1 MVSNSEMIAKLT
13 LGTEDLLEVVIDWQ
27 GQETVWKMRPL
38 TSGELS
44 KLQVIEKKPFHIK
57 VAMRNGK
64 RQAVQTNMNDIDI
77 NTAEF
82 TEAQN
87 EALYEAVSLSLSCD
101 GDNVTTDEI
110 KNMPAGLPEAL
121 FTQVINVSSLSDADL
136 TMVKQFRKDQ

>member
-1 MVSNSEMIAKLT
+1 MIAKLT
-13 LGTEDLLEVVIDWQ
+13 LGTEDTRDVIIDWQ
-27 GQETVWKMRPL
+27 GQETIWKMRPL

-87 EALYEAVSLSLSCD
+87 EAMYWAVSLSLSC
-101 GDNVTTDEI
+101 GDDNTSVEEI
-110 KNMPAGLPEAL
+110 KGLPAGLPEAL
-121 FTQVINVSSLSDADL
+121 FTQVINVSSLSDDDL
-136 TMVKQFRKDQ
+136 TMVKQFRKD